1 VNLIPDHL
9 QFAIA
14 AVMWIAVAIRFRL
27 LLRARPEPGYRS
39 FCFGLA
45 FGLLTL
51 TLNLPGIY
59 SAVGELAGV
68 PNLAYLLSLSSLC
81 VGAFLL
87 LPFYKRL
94 ADPAQPGTPTRTSA
108 VVLGIAIASMATT
121 FALMRAPDNVP
132 PFMFLDPDAPF
143 VSEFLFVSLVWL
155 TGAFIVPLIR
165 LHWRYRRMGSTF
177 STRLGWGRLAPAG
190 FIVGAASHVHALLYS
205 VSVRIDLPYPLASVA
220 MPAYYALAFTT
231 FILVAIG
238 VALPTW
244 GPRLGVEALYWRAHR
259 YAIFHTLRALWVR
272 LYAASP
278 EIALLPPR
286 SDRLG
291 DIAALRDIDFHLNR
305 RVVEIRD
312 GILRL
317 FPFCDAFVAEIATET
332 CRELRVPA
340 PERAYVVSA
349 TTLAAAIKAKADS
362 KPVARRALLPIPDA
376 ESLDEEARN
385 LAYLAAYGPGHPIVA
400 QILERFDSAA
410 LLSEPGPPRLASHV
424 VVAGTPSAPD

>member
-1 VNLIPDHL
+1 VNLIPDPV

-14 AVMWIAVAIRFRL
+14 VIMWIAMAIRFRL
-27 LLRARPEPGYRS
+27 LLRSRPEPGYRA

-45 FGLLTL
+45 FALLTL

-59 SAVGELAGV
+59 SAAGELAGV
-68 PNLAYLLSLSSLC
+68 PNLAYLLALCSLC

-94 ADPAQPGTPTRTSA
+94 AHPAHPGTPSRTSA
-108 VVLGIAIASMATT
+108 AVLGIAIASMTTT
-121 FALMRAPDNVP
+121 FAFMRASDNVP

-143 VSEFLFVSLVWL
+143 VSEFLFVSLIWL
-155 TGAFIVPLIR
+155 TGAFIIPLIR
-165 LHWRYRRMGSTF
+165 LHWRYRRMGRTF
-177 STRLGWGRLAPAG
+177 STRLGWGRLAPVG
-190 FIVGAASHVHALLYS
+190 FIVGAASHVHALLFT
-205 VSVRIDLPYPLASVA
+205 VSVRIGVPYPFESNAV
-220 MPAYYALAFTT
+220 PVYYALAFAT

-244 GPRLGVEALYWRAHR
+244 GPRLGVEALYWRGHR
-259 YAIFHTLRALWVR
+259 YATFRTLRPLWMR

-286 SDRLG
+286 SDWLVELE
-291 DIAALRDIDFHLNR
+291 ALRDIDFHLNR

-317 FPFCDAFVAEIATET
+317 LPYCDAFVVDTATDT
-332 CRELRVPA
+332 CRELRVLP
-340 PERAYVVSA
+340 PEREYVVSA
-349 TTLAAAIKAKADS
+349 TTLAAAIKAKAAS
-362 KPVARRALLPIPDA
+362 KPPARRAVLPIPDA

-385 LAYLAAYGPGHPIVA
+385 LTCLAEYRPGHPVVA
-400 QILERFDSAA
+400 QILARLNSTA
-410 LLSEPGPPRLASHV
+410 LLSAPDPPKMAGHAAA
-424 VVAGTPSAPD
+424 AGTPSAPD